1 LKISGVMMQMNFL
14 PVRLGLSAAALV
26 GGLAMATHA
35 SAVVI
40 KTTTPISIPQTID
53 GIYINLVTG
62 ATSLTPITGFDIDPY
77 ATATGLGFYF
87 AGDATNGGVISGT
100 AYVDLAVVGP
110 ASTFSQSAQTAAAV
124 NFQTAGTHVLGVRFL
139 NEGTGATNYGYLTFQ
154 ISGGAGFPA
163 SLVTWSYENSGA
175 AITVSSPVPEPASAW
190 MLLAGGLMLAGAA
203 ARRR

>member
-1 LKISGVMMQMNFL
+1 MMQMNFL

-100 AYVDLAVVGP
+100 AYVDLAVGAVVGP

-124 NFQTAGTHVLGVRFL
+124 NFQTAGTHVLGRALPERGNRCHQLRVPHLSDQWRRGLPGIVGDLVVRKLWRSHHGFQP
-139 NEGTGATNYGYLTFQ
+139 GA
-154 ISGGAGFPA
+154 
-163 SLVTWSYENSGA
+163 
-175 AITVSSPVPEPASAW
+175 
-190 MLLAGGLMLAGAA
+190 
-203 ARRR
+203 